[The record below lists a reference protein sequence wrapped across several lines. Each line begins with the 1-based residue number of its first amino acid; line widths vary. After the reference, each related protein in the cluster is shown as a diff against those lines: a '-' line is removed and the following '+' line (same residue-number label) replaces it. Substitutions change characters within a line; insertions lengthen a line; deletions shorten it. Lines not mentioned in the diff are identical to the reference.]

1 MQFKNKKFQRFWRF
15 STSFQLGVPVMVFL
29 TLLIIWGTLVESRYD
44 AWTAQ
49 KLVYQSW
56 MMYLVMGLLIYNLT
70 IVMVDRLPW
79 KKHHYSFIL
88 VHVGII
94 VLILGGWV
102 TQKFGVDGQLVIP
115 VLKSNQEIMI
125 PNTGLTVY
133 TTFDGNNYRI
143 VHDLEV
149 DFYNQK
155 VSKSKPVD
163 LYLNNKHLKVI
174 DYSPYVRANQK
185 IMTAE
190 AADVSAGASIKFQL
204 SNQNISQIETLTQQN
219 KNKVAET
226 KLGLL
231 NIYLGYN
238 YKTLGRKQPSS
249 NELYLNPLG
258 ENDLEIAL
266 FNKEESR
273 PYKVVKAQIGSVVST
288 TWMGLEVRILD
299 FIPRAR
305 MHWTVQPQERPN
317 ALTTSAILVE
327 FDQKEE
333 WILLNDILKIF
344 TDTEAYLVSYNNRR
358 IKLDFSLFLKEFKVT
373 KYQGTNKAMEY
384 SSLVEIHDK
393 SETGNLMP
401 IESLISMNEPL
412 KYKGYTFYQA
422 SYETDEKTGEPVAT
436 VLSVNRD
443 PGRWIKYLGSLIL
456 SIGIVWIFYQRR
468 KKRTAA

>member
-155 VSKSKPVD
+155 VSKSNPVD

-238 YKTLGRKQPSS
+238 YKTLGRKQLSA

-258 ENDLEIAL
+258 ENDLEMAL
-266 FNKEESR
+266 FNREESR

-384 SSLVEIHDK
+384 SSLVEIQDK
-393 SETGNLMP
+393 SETGNPMP